1 MQRMTGEWG
10 PGNVF
15 DDDFFDSEASQWS
28 LPSADALWDSLHEEN
43 PTQGFPAF
51 RRRDKQRERLRY
63 RFQTRPSLRVAFR
76 KEESSESPSQSD
88 SEATKIV
95 TFNSKEKKKDVEKHQ
110 KELKSPTPNNSVTPN
125 SSANNNV
132 SSQTTT
138 RQPAA
143 MATIAPFTYP
153 VYQGGVGQWGPNPI
167 HPHIPLLPGFL
178 PPAGMAPAMIQ
189 PTPNIL
195 PVVIY
200 SSPPTGPVMMG
211 GGGPMMM
218 GSGPVTM
225 GGGGPVMMGSGPV
238 MMGGGGPVMMGGGPV
253 TMGGGG
259 PVMMDGGPVTM
270 GGGPVT
276 MGGGGLSQV
285 SAFPV
290 NNAVQPATNVL
301 SGNTVGGN
309 MQSSTWLNH
318 YVPENTA
325 MVSTHDGL
333 CVHVYVVYYTYVNIY
348 TWYVCAYAVCT
359 HM

>member
-28 LPSADALWDSLHEEN
+28 LPSADALWDSLHEDN

-76 KEESSESPSQSD
+76 KEESSESPSQSS
-88 SEATKIV
+88 SEDTKIV
-95 TFNSKEKKKDVEKHQ
+95 TVNPKEKNKDVEKHK
-110 KELKSPTPNNSVTPN
+110 KEPKSPTPNTSPTPN

-132 SSQTTT
+132 LSQSTTG
-138 RQPAA
+138 QPAA

-153 VYQGGVGQWGPNPI
+153 VYQAGVGQWGPNPI

-178 PPAGMAPAMIQ
+178 PPAMMQPAP
-189 PTPNIL
+189 TIL

-200 SSPPTGPVMMG
+200 SSPPTGPMMMGG

-218 GSGPVTM
+218 GSGPVAMGGGGPLTIGSGPVTM

-238 MMGGGGPVMMGGGPV
+238 
-253 TMGGGG
+253 TMGE
-259 PVMMDGGPVTM
+259 
-270 GGGPVT
+270 
-276 MGGGGLSQV
+276 GGLAQV
-285 SAFPV
+285 SAFPM

-301 SGNTVGGN
+301 SGNTVGGH
-309 MQSSTWLNH
+309 MQPSTWLNH
-318 YVPENTA
+318 HVPENTA
-325 MVSTHDGL
+325 VVSTRGGF
-333 CVHVYVVYYTYVNIY
+333 CVLYIRMH
-348 TWYVCAYAVCT
+348 TWYVCMYVVMQYVLMCDNAC
-359 HM
+359 M